1 MSEVN
6 YAEMVDGYEK
16 VPENYG
22 QTNLVSGW
30 YPFKIEKA
38 EYGSSKN
45 GVPMVHLQLSVTPD
59 GPSMVRNKRA
69 FVDVYLGAGK
79 SKSKN
84 DKDESGNPVR
94 VEIRRTAEEFKEAL
108 SRAQAMAKKFMR
120 SIGLTTNVPTVPSS
134 DEGFIAQFYRVDEW
148 PGSLFMGRL
157 EVGNFTNLR
166 EVAPMNDNKRGLDR
180 YVAESWG
187 KAKTEA
193 ELIIAASSDPG
204 SAVASTVEI

>member
-1 MSEVN
+1 
-6 YAEMVDGYEK
+6 MVK
-16 VPENYG
+16 
-22 QTNLVSGW
+22 
-30 YPFKIEKA
+30 
-38 EYGSSKN
+38 
-45 GVPMVHLQLSVTPD
+45 
-59 GPSMVRNKRA
+59 NKRA

-84 DKDESGNPVR
+84 DKDENGNVVR

-148 PGSLFMGRL
+148 PGCSFMGKL
-157 EVGNFTNLR
+157 EVGNFTNLK
-166 EVAPMNDNKRGLDR
+166 EVAPMNDAKRGVDK
-180 YVAESWG
+180 YAAESWG

-193 ELIIAASSDPG
+193 ELILAARADAG
-204 SAVASTVEI
+204 SAAASTVEI